1 MLPEV
6 LEVTKTN
13 ISNAEVIYLALKILY
28 KAVHYDVPKEIKML
42 TNPWMQLI
50 LLVIS
55 SENEA
60 MHKKIEDFQ
69 VKGSP

>member
-1 MLPEV
+1 M
-6 LEVTKTN
+6 
-13 ISNAEVIYLALKILY
+13 
-28 KAVHYDVPKEIKML
+28 HYDVPKEIKML

-69 VKGSP
+69 AKGSP